1 MRGQVRI
8 GVAMIVAVVA
18 LVAAPFDAAAPAA
31 TNAAVR
37 AVPLHSSYETATR
50 AVSRDV
56 GISVALPDGHDLWLF
71 GDTGIFQRATSGDWK
86 ETGFIDGSS
95 ALQARRTRG
104 QVPRGADYPTGVP
117 RRFIPVPT
125 NVYLPDGSGRSCNY
139 DTAAFPARWPTG
151 AAVMATNTSEVL
163 VTYTEVCITHTA
175 DGGSAIQPE
184 GWGYML
190 FNWRTQRI
198 DRGPV
203 DVFAPA
209 RSGAAIAVSKIL
221 GWPQF
226 DGGQLTLFTSHCTS
240 FFVVCK
246 RGQVWSA
253 TMPATAQAMRNHT
266 SYQLR
271 PLATDGSGK
280 WEPLTI
286 SVGRYPDGLR
296 LIELTSIAGTYKIFS
311 APKAGARWQLEQS
324 GTLPGCPTNTG
335 FCFALEGHPEL
346 STTTST
352 FVSYMDPEAPPGG
365 HLVISAL
372 PRPVP
377 ARLSARG
384 S

>member
-1 MRGQVRI
+1 MRGQVRV
-8 GVAMIVAVVA
+8 GVAVVVAAVA
-18 LVAAPFDAAAPAA
+18 LVVAPFGAVAPGA
-31 TNAAVR
+31 TNARIR
-37 AVPLHSSYETATR
+37 AVPLHSSYETTTR

-71 GDTGIFQRATSGDWK
+71 GDTGIFQRAGTAAWQ

-95 ALQARRTRG
+95 ALQARRARG

-117 RRFIPVPT
+117 RRFIPVPK
-125 NVYLPDGSGRSCNY
+125 NVYLPDGNGRSCNY

-151 AAVMATNTSEVL
+151 AAVMATNKSEVV
-163 VTYTEVCITHTA
+163 VTYAEVCITHTP

-198 DRGPV
+198 DRGPI
-203 DVFAPA
+203 DVFTPE
-209 RSGAAIAVSKIL
+209 RSGAAIPASKIL

-226 DGGQLTLFTSHCTS
+226 DGDQLTLFTSHCTS

-246 RGQVWSA
+246 QGQVWSA
-253 TMPATAQAMRNHT
+253 TMPATAAAMRKRA
-266 SYQLR
+266 SYQLH
-271 PLATDGSGK
+271 PLTTDGSGT

-286 SVGRYPDGLR
+286 SVGRYSDGWR

-311 APKAGARWQLEQS
+311 ASKPGGRWHLEQS
-324 GTLPGCPTNTG
+324 GTLPGCPTRTG

-346 STTTST
+346 STATETL
-352 FVSYMDPEAPPGG
+352 VSYMDPEAPPGG

-372 PRPVP
+372 PR
-377 ARLSARG
+377 
-384 S
+384 